1 MPDGA
6 SSAPP
11 VGFVRAS
18 ALFGVT
24 GLAPVRDMH
33 NPLRIQLLDDA
44 VRIVELV
51 RPTIEIVAR
60 HDRDLASQLRR
71 ALSSIALNVA
81 EGFGTKAGNRRLRFD
96 TARGSLY
103 EAVAGIRIAAA
114 WGHIGVENSS
124 AALAALDRLGALLYG
139 VARR

>member
-24 GLAPVRDMH
+24 ELAPVRDMH
-33 NPLRIQLLDDA
+33 NPLRIHLLDDA

-103 EAVAGIRIAAA
+103 EAVAGIRIAA
-114 WGHIGVENSS
+114 S
-124 AALAALDRLGALLYG
+124 LGAH
-139 VARR
+139 RRRE

>member
-1 MPDGA
+1 
-6 SSAPP
+6 
-11 VGFVRAS
+11 
-18 ALFGVT
+18 
-24 GLAPVRDMH
+24 MH

-51 RPTIEIVAR
+51 RPTIEVVAR

-71 ALSSIALNVA
+71 ALSSIALNIA
-81 EGFGTKAGNRRLRFD
+81 EGFGANAGNRRLRFD
-96 TARGSLY
+96 SALGSLY

-114 WGHIGVENSS
+114 WGHISTESSS
-124 AALAALDRLGALLYG
+124 AALAALDRLGARLYG

>member
-1 MPDGA
+1 MP
-6 SSAPP
+6 
-11 VGFVRAS
+11 
-18 ALFGVT
+18 FGVT
-24 GLAPVRDMH
+24 ELAPGLDMH
-33 NPLRIQLLDDA
+33 NPLRIQLLDEA
-44 VRIVELV
+44 GRVVALV
-51 RPTIEIVAR
+51 RPIIEIVAR
-60 HDRDLASQLRR
+60 HNRDLASQLRR

-124 AALAALDRLGALLYG
+124 AALAALGRLGARLYG

>member
-1 MPDGA
+1 MPDRA

-18 ALFGVT
+18 APFGVT
-24 GLAPVRDMH
+24 ELARGVGMH

-51 RPTIEIVAR
+51 RPTIEVVAR

-81 EGFGTKAGNRRLRFD
+81 EGFGSNAGNRRLRFD
-96 TARGSLY
+96 SARGSLY

-114 WGHIGVENSS
+114 WGLALGSMRLS
-124 AALAALDRLGALLYG
+124 A
-139 VARR
+139 